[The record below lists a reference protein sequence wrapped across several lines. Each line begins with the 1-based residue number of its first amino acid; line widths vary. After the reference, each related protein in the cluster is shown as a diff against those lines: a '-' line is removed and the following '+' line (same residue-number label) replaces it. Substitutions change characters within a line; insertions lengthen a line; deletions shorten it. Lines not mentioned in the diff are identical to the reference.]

1 MTVVIAIGVAL
12 VFVVFAIGL
21 ALAMAKQAGR
31 TEAKAEGL
39 QDDVDRS
46 LKAKDARDRERHR
59 NLHDPGGLREDDGFR
74 RD

>member
-1 MTVVIAIGVAL
+1 MAIAIGGAL
-12 VFVVFAIGL
+12 VFVLFAIGL
-21 ALAMAKQAGR
+21 VVAMAKAAGR
-31 TEAKAEGL
+31 TEAKAEAL

-59 NLHDPGGLREDDGFR
+59 NLHDPDGLREDDGFR